1 MDMNNRTFSIIANH
15 SAKQHLSGLLTSKS
29 NPESY
34 CAHMIELG
42 RLLANEFVTCLDK
55 SATCAL
61 FLALVST
68 LDRISIIVTSKP

>member
-34 CAHMIELG
+34 CAL
-42 RLLANEFVTCLDK
+42 
-55 SATCAL
+55 
-61 FLALVST
+61 
-68 LDRISIIVTSKP
+68 